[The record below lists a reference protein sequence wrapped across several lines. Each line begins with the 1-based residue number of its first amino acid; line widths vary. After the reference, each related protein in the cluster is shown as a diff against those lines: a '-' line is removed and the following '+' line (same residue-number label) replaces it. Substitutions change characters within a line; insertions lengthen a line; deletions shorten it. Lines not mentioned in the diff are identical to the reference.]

1 MGKMLPHKNVVAFGE
16 VMMRLTPPGYARI
29 RQTHSFDVLY
39 GGTEANVAISLAHFG
54 VPVAFVSRLPA
65 NDVGDACV
73 QFLQQYGVGVQHVVR
88 GGERLGIYF
97 LEVGAMQRPSKVI
110 YDRANSALATTRPG
124 MIDWHTVFNEA
135 DWFHWTG
142 ITPAVSASAAASNEE
157 AVSIAREMGLTISC
171 DLNYRHSLWQW
182 GKRPPQIMPPLVQ
195 QCDILIGN
203 TAELMLGMA
212 SVSADSPA
220 AAAQQMCEQLAST
233 FPNLKIIVITLRN
246 AISASH
252 NTLAAVLWHKGVFYT
267 SPTYILDA
275 IVDRV
280 GGGDAFMAGLIY
292 GLRTFPTEMQRVL
305 DFALAAAV
313 LKHSIAG
320 DANLVTVDEVM
331 EVVNGR
337 ASGDVSR

>member
-1 MGKMLPHKNVVAFGE
+1 MSPQKDVIAFGE
-16 VMMRLTPPGYARI
+16 VMMRLTPPGYTRI
-29 RQTHSFDVLY
+29 RQAHSFDVLY

-54 VPVAFVSRLPA
+54 VPVQFVSRLPA
-65 NDVGDACV
+65 NDIGDACI
-73 QFLQQYGVGVQHVVR
+73 QFLQQYGVGVRHIVR

-124 MIDWHTVFNEA
+124 MIDWPTIFSEA

-142 ITPAVSASAAASNEE
+142 ITPAVSATAAASNEE
-157 AVSIAREMGLTISC
+157 AVRLAREMGLTVSC

-182 GKRPPQIMPPLVQ
+182 GKRPPQVMPSLVQ

-212 SVSADSPA
+212 PVTAASGE
-220 AAAQQMCEQLAST
+220 AAAQQMCEQLAGA
-233 FPNLKIIVITLRN
+233 FPNLKIIVITLRD
-246 AISASH
+246 AISATH
-252 NTLAAVLWHKGVFYT
+252 NTLAAVLWREGSFYT
-267 SPTYILDA
+267 GSTYTLDA

-292 GLRTFPTEMQRVL
+292 GLRTFPEKMQQVL

-320 DANLVTVDEVM
+320 DANLVTIDEVM
-331 EVVNGR
+331 ALVNGR
-337 ASGDVSR
+337 ATGDVSR